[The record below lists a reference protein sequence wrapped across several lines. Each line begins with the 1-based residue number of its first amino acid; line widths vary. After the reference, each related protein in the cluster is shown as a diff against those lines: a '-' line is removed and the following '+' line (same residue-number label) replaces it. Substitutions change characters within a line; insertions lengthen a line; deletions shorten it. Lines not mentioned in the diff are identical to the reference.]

1 MANLGESIRLKT
13 VNATSLACL
22 LIATPTL
29 AFGDP
34 EQARQWLGSEL
45 REHWSQ
51 RSFEAQ
57 APRSWAVARVLAGD
71 PLLQTRPIVRDQ
83 DNSLESEILR
93 DMTHCTIAAHRYL
106 PSKGSQ
112 RPVVACRYPQ
122 WAGICV
128 ADDLVARWSEHP
140 QEREQIKEK
149 LPDFLRRELPG
160 KRSEALLFFASLAAL
175 FAKGQLSPPRS
186 DAAGVLEAL
195 ESFRRELQ
203 EISPSTS
210 PSSLWITEG
219 RMLYVLHQG
228 APLALCLGPK
238 PDRSAQHTLRHKA
251 SEGAP
256 SVLLTTTHPD
266 APLPEGATQ
275 VEAPV
280 FALDSHRPAQL
291 LFP

>member
-1 MANLGESIRLKT
+1 MANLSESIRLKN

-34 EQARQWLGSEL
+34 EQAKEWLGAEL
-45 REHWSQ
+45 REHWAQPSA
-51 RSFEAQ
+51 EPQ

-106 PSKGSQ
+106 PTKGSQ

-122 WAGICV
+122 WAGVCV
-128 ADDLVARWSEHP
+128 ADDLVARWSEQP
-140 QEREQIKEK
+140 QEREQLKDK

-175 FAKGQLSPPRS
+175 FAKGQLSPPRN
-186 DAAGVLEAL
+186 DAPGVLEAL
-195 ESFRRELQ
+195 DSFRQDLE
-203 EISPSTS
+203 EISPNAAPST
-210 PSSLWITEG
+210 LWITEG

-228 APLALCLGPK
+228 DPLALCLGPK

-251 SEGAP
+251 REGAP
-256 SVLLTTTHPD
+256 SVLLTTTRPD
-266 APLPEGATQ
+266 APLPEGATR
-275 VEAPV
+275 VEAKV

-291 LFP
+291 LLP